1 MRPNNALCCKF
12 CRCYYLEETDSN
24 RRVLDGNVNKM
35 PSALHILIA
44 DDHDL
49 FRRGLR
55 YALTDSF
62 ADIRV
67 SDADSLGQALDILAE
82 NPDIALAS
90 FDLRMSGMQ
99 EGRALQEVRR
109 LYPALPIAVLSAQE
123 GRQIIL
129 DTLGF
134 GASGFIPKGLPAE
147 DIVAALR
154 DILDGRIYVPPTI
167 TALDRDDGAVF
178 ARAATDPQPPRKFD
192 PNALTQRQ
200 REVFELMLAGK
211 STKEMARALD
221 IAEGTVKI
229 YLAAIFRLLDAHNRV
244 EAVTKSLGLGF
255 TPSPRATR

>member
-1 MRPNNALCCKF
+1 
-12 CRCYYLEETDSN
+12 
-24 RRVLDGNVNKM
+24 M
-35 PSALHILIA
+35 PTGLHIMIA

-55 YALTDSF
+55 YALADSIP
-62 ADIRV
+62 DIRV
-67 SDADSLGQALDILAE
+67 TEAESLGQALGILSQH
-82 NPDIALAS
+82 PDIALAS
-90 FDLRMSGMQ
+90 FDLRMPGMQ
-99 EGRALQEVRR
+99 DGRALQEVRR
-109 LYPALPIAVLSAQE
+109 LHPALPIAVLSAHE

-147 DIVAALR
+147 DIVAAMR
-154 DILDGRIYVPPTI
+154 DIVDGRIYVPPNI
-167 TALDRDDGAVF
+167 TTLDRDDDTPPT
-178 ARAATDPQPPRKFD
+178 RATNDAQPPRRFD
-192 PNALTQRQ
+192 PTALTPRQ
-200 REVFELMLAGK
+200 REVFELMLGGK

-229 YLAAIFRLLDAHNRV
+229 YLAAIFRLLDARNRV